1 MFEKRLA
8 GIARRYFGHVVEW
21 EDALES
27 GVEVAK
33 EVAIMRWLK
42 DDEHLES
49 YATAGHVTIDNDYW
63 NAYLDHDW
71 KWEHAY
77 RFQNRYPHHLSV
89 GGEMC
94 MWAEKVDKSN
104 FLCRV
109 WAPGV
114 AVAATYWSNPIK
126 EVTAETC
133 PEHDS
138 GSSGRGLNDE
148 VRSEWIIT
156 CMNGM
161 NARMNESPMDEDI
174 TSDLERSS

>member
-77 RFQNRYPHHLSV
+77 RFQNRYPHRLSV
-89 GGEMC
+89 GGRC
-94 MWAEKVDKSN
+94 ACGRRRWT
-104 FLCRV
+104 RV
-109 WAPGV
+109 TSS
-114 AVAATYWSNPIK
+114 AVCGP
-126 EVTAETC
+126 
-133 PEHDS
+133 P
-138 GSSGRGLNDE
+138 
-148 VRSEWIIT
+148 
-156 CMNGM
+156 
-161 NARMNESPMDEDI
+161 ESPLPRR
-174 TSDLERSS
+174 TGATLLKK